1 MEKIIFILILGMFC
15 LLEKGGRWDTL
26 YMKTDFDFAQ
36 GLDMEKLAAS
46 LGSKMTGSSPEMLNK
61 IPGMEVLDVIIN
73 TSANIVSIIIINF
86 N

>member
-1 MEKIIFILILGMFC
+1 
-15 LLEKGGRWDTL
+15 
-26 YMKTDFDFAQ
+26 MKTDFDFAQ

>member
-1 MEKIIFILILGMFC
+1 
-15 LLEKGGRWDTL
+15 
-26 YMKTDFDFAQ
+26 MKTDFDFAQ

-61 IPGMEVLDVIIN
+61 IPGMEVLAVIIN

>member
-1 MEKIIFILILGMFC
+1 MRYYI
-15 LLEKGGRWDTL
+15 

-61 IPGMEVLDVIIN
+61 IPGMEVLAFIIN
-73 TSANIVSIIIINF
+73 TSANIVFIIIINF